1 MRKRAEIEP
10 IAELDPEEAARDRNF
25 VTALARGLEVLRA
38 FRVGNQP
45 MGNQEL
51 AEITGL
57 PKPTVSRLTYTL
69 TRLGYLSYNE
79 RIGKYRLGSA
89 VLTLGYSMLAGLTV
103 RDIARPLLQ
112 EIADYSGVSA
122 ALGDRD
128 RLNVLYVECCRADTA
143 VTLRLDV
150 GSRIPIATSAIGR
163 AFLAGLP
170 EQERGFLM
178 EHIQRRSGA
187 EWPKIREGIMQALDE
202 VNARGFCTSIG
213 EWTTGVNA
221 VGVPLRRPSGGLM
234 AINCGG
240 PSFIVHRERI
250 EKDIGP
256 RLVRIAQQIEASL
269 VRR

>member
-128 RLNVLYVECCRADTA
+128 RLNVLYVEC
-143 VTLRLDV
+143 
-150 GSRIPIATSAIGR
+150 P
-163 AFLAGLP
+163 
-170 EQERGFLM
+170 
-178 EHIQRRSGA
+178 
-187 EWPKIREGIMQALDE
+187 
-202 VNARGFCTSIG
+202 
-213 EWTTGVNA
+213 
-221 VGVPLRRPSGGLM
+221 
-234 AINCGG
+234 
-240 PSFIVHRERI
+240 
-250 EKDIGP
+250 
-256 RLVRIAQQIEASL
+256 
-269 VRR
+269 